1 VRYVRDA
8 PTQDL
13 IYFCKGGRGNEIM
26 IMQAAV
32 LVAGANECF
41 VLGSMQLELAVQM
54 CVCPS

>member
-1 VRYVRDA
+1 
-8 PTQDL
+8 
-13 IYFCKGGRGNEIM
+13 M